1 MNPGVSREYKM
12 KIKTDKLIDK
22 ALDWAVWACE
32 SPNDPLLR
40 ERRKCPPY
48 STNRAES
55 DPLIEREEITI
66 QQSPER
72 DCFMA
77 HNNGPAYEGPT
88 PRIAALRCLV
98 ASKLGDEVDVP
109 DELLTASEVASESS
123 SLEPARSAQRPR
135 GG

>member
-1 MNPGVSREYKM
+1 M
-12 KIKTDKLIDK
+12 KIKTDKLIGK

-55 DPLIEREEITI
+55 DPLVEREGITI

-88 PRIAALRCLV
+88 KSIAALRCFV
-98 ASKLGDEVDVP
+98 ASKLGDEIEVP
-109 DELLTASEVASESS
+109 EELMAQVESPN
-123 SLEPARSAQRPR
+123 EQAAGIDQRPR
-135 GG
+135 ARG